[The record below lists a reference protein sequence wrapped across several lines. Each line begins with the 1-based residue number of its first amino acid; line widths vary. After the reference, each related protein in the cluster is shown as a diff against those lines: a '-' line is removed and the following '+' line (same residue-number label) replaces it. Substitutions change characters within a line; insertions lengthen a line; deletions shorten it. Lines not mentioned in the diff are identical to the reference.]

1 MTSPAEIDSLNRRAH
16 LLYREKS
23 TEAQALAEEACAH
36 AIRLGYQRGYLEG
49 LVNHGRVLTLQGG
62 YQEAIALFGHTLMVA
77 EENGLKHLVAGC
89 LQEIARAHFTI
100 SDYDTALQYW
110 SRCLDISYS
119 ARAEEPWLRALI
131 GLGQI
136 YLAHGD
142 ATSAL
147 AHHRW
152 AMTSWKEGND
162 PTLYAAACIN
172 TGADL
177 YEMGRY
183 NDAIEALTQARG
195 SSREQ
200 QAEIQN
206 ISGLIHLACG
216 EWIAAERAL
225 MAAQHI
231 NRTQGN
237 ALGLATNLLALARL
251 AMLRND
257 LSAATALLERA
268 RDQAKAMGTQHLL
281 LQIELALAETC
292 EARQDW
298 QRALEHFKHYH
309 ALQQET
315 QLRAGPYKLQAME
328 MQLEV
333 EKARM
338 ENAQLRRKHAN
349 EKQERH
355 RVERMASEDAL
366 TGLLNRRGL
375 EQSADS
381 LLIGDGSPVSALM
394 IDVDHFKAIND
405 AWGHEA
411 GDKVL
416 RQVAAL
422 LKSGCRQGDL
432 VSRWG
437 GEEFA
442 VLLQNRDGRQGAEV
456 AERLRRLVE
465 GWTWAR
471 IAPEIAITISIGV
484 AQYRAEDDLASVFL
498 RADEKLYEA
507 KHAGRNRVILQE
519 PAHLSVASDPWRSEE
534 PYRRLDEAH
543 AERSGTGF

>member
-1 MTSPAEIDSLNRRAH
+1 MTSPAEIDHLNRRAH

-23 TEAQALAEEACAH
+23 AEAQALAEEACMH
-36 AIRLGYQRGYLEG
+36 AIRLGYQQGYLEG
-49 LVNHGRVLTLQGG
+49 LVNHGRALTLQGG
-62 YQEAIALFGHTLMVA
+62 YQEAIALFSHTLKIA
-77 EENGLKHLVAGC
+77 EESSLQLLTAEC

-100 SDYDTALQYW
+100 SDFDTALQYW
-110 SRCLDISYS
+110 SRCLDISHS
-119 ARAEEPWLRALI
+119 AQADEPWLRALI

-147 AHHRW
+147 SHHRW
-152 AMTSWKEGND
+152 AMSSWKEGND

-172 TGADL
+172 TGVDL
-177 YEMGRY
+177 YEMGRHG
-183 NDAIEALTQARG
+183 EALEALNQARG
-195 SSREQ
+195 ASHEQ
-200 QAEIQN
+200 QAEIQTVL
-206 ISGLIHLACG
+206 GLTHLTRGDLA
-216 EWIAAERAL
+216 AAERAL
-225 MAAQHI
+225 LSAQQI

-251 AMLRND
+251 AMLRGN
-257 LSAATALLERA
+257 LSAATDLLERA
-268 RDQAKAMGTQHLL
+268 LDQAKAMGTQHLL
-281 LQIELALAETC
+281 LQIELAMSEAC

-298 QRALEHFKHYH
+298 QRALSHFKRYH

-315 QLRAGPYKLQAME
+315 QRRLAPFKLQAME

-338 ENAQLRRKHAN
+338 ENAHLRRKHAN
-349 EKQERH
+349 ERQERH
-355 RVERMASEDAL
+355 RIERMASEDAL

-381 LLIGDGSPVSALM
+381 LLMTEGIPVSALM
-394 IDVDHFKAIND
+394 IDVDHFKSIND
-405 AWGHEA
+405 SWGHEI

-442 VLLQNRDGRQGAEV
+442 VLLQNRNGPQGADV

-465 GWTWAR
+465 GWTWER
-471 IAPEIAITISIGV
+471 IAPAITVTISIGV
-484 AQYRAEDDLASVFL
+484 AQYQAEDDLASVFQQ
-498 RADEKLYEA
+498 ADEKLYEA
-507 KHAGRNRVILQE
+507 KHAGRNRVIL
-519 PAHLSVASDPWRSEE
+519 
-534 PYRRLDEAH
+534 
-543 AERSGTGF
+543 

>member
-1 MTSPAEIDSLNRRAH
+1 MTSLAEIDNLNRRAL

-23 TEAQALAEEACAH
+23 VEAQTLAEEACVQ
-36 AIRLGYQRGYLEG
+36 AIGIGYQKGYLEG
-49 LVNHGRVLTLQGG
+49 LVNHGRALTLQGG
-62 YQEAIALFGHTLMVA
+62 YQEAIALFNHTLMIA
-77 EENGLKHLVAGC
+77 EENSLQALIADC
-89 LQEIARAHFTI
+89 LQEIARAHFTV
-100 SDYDTALQYW
+100 SDYDLALQYW
-110 SRCLDISYS
+110 SRCLDISHS
-119 ARAEEPWLRALI
+119 AHADETWLRALI

-136 YLAHGD
+136 YLTHGD

-147 AHHRW
+147 SHHRW

-162 PTLYAAACIN
+162 PTLYAGACIN

-177 YEMGRY
+177 YEMGRLG
-183 NDAIEALTQARG
+183 EALEALAHAHG
-195 SSREQ
+195 ASCEQ
-200 QAEIQN
+200 QAEIQT
-206 ISGLIHLACG
+206 ISGLILLTRG
-216 EWIAAERAL
+216 DLVAAENAL
-225 MAAQHI
+225 KAAQQL

-257 LSAATALLERA
+257 LPGATDLLKRAL
-268 RDQAKAMGTQHLL
+268 DKAKSMGTQHLL

-292 EARQDW
+292 EIRQDW
-298 QRALEHFKHYH
+298 QHALEHFKRYH

-315 QLRAGPYKLQAME
+315 QRRLAPYKLQAME

-349 EKQERH
+349 ERQERH

-381 LLIGDGSPVSALM
+381 LLMATDIPVSALM
-394 IDVDHFKAIND
+394 IDVDHFKIIND
-405 AWGHEA
+405 TWGHEV

-442 VLLQNRDGRQGAEV
+442 VLLQNRDGPQGAEV

-465 GWTWAR
+465 GWTWER
-471 IAPEIAITISIGV
+471 IAPEISVTISIGV
-484 AQYRAEDDLASVFL
+484 APCQADDDLASVFL
-498 RADEKLYEA
+498 LADEKLYEA
-507 KHAGRNRVILQE
+507 KHAGRNQVKL
-519 PAHLSVASDPWRSEE
+519 
-534 PYRRLDEAH
+534 
-543 AERSGTGF
+543 